1 LSEEAGLEFLSVREE
16 EYAFCIPAEL
26 ESDPRLQALIEV
38 VRSPSYRGMLKDLPG
53 YNSTET
59 GELERIP

>member
-1 LSEEAGLEFLSVREE
+1 MEFLSVREE

-26 ESDPRLQALIEV
+26 ESDPRLQALIEA